1 MVARSVVMVV
11 GRARLVTTTWLWWVS
26 CWEAR
31 AAVRV
36 ARRRRK
42 IFVILGRWV
51 VGDGR
56 SGEDGRE
63 GRYQVGETS
72 GSNELEEVIYME
84 RELEM

>member
-1 MVARSVVMVV
+1 
-11 GRARLVTTTWLWWVS
+11 
-26 CWEAR
+26 
-31 AAVRV
+31 
-36 ARRRRK
+36 
-42 IFVILGRWV
+42 